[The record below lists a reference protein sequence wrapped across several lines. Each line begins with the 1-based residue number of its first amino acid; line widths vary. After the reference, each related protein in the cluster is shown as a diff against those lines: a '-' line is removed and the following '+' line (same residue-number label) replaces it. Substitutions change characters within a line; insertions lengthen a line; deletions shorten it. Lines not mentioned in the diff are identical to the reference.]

1 LSRVEKLLASLHF
14 RFHNGKEKL
23 QIAKN
28 QADRKKDQQTYRK
41 SERLSDVPFRG
52 ARYWSQ
58 CRPKCE
64 AALKLSKDIDKR
76 MFRIIEMYDASQRDA
91 QAVLAQKNLAYS
103 NYVQKQYSE
112 FQFLNDFFYR
122 KAEKANE

>member
-28 QADRKKDQQTYRK
+28 QADRKKDQQIYKK

-58 CRPKCE
+58 CKPKCE

-103 NYVQKQYSE
+103 NYI
-112 FQFLNDFFYR
+112 
-122 KAEKANE
+122 